1 MARRSACKRRIEQ
14 NLMMMKTFLNLC
26 GLALFFAAGVTS
38 TQAAT
43 ARNYPDALEMA
54 KDNKAIIAFCYG
66 ANYDKISEAKHKEF
80 VKGRKLLR
88 GLGSQ
93 VFIEIPIYQMPDKKE
108 RRERDKIMGGKNL
121 PGGIYSYP
129 SIAIISGDGTLR
141 AVIQSS
147 EEMKDLETAKKHLDE
162 CIEQFKAQQK
172 ILTRI
177 DGTKSSKLAE
187 RLVEAADIGLTIPS
201 HYTKQLE
208 GSKDDKGY
216 GKRFSFSWE
225 PLLVEMDKQEGYGD
239 AIRYIRGI
247 MDGGIYTK
255 IQRQELLAVLTGHL
269 RRSGAPRGML
279 LALYYEMHAIDPDS
293 AYGSYAL
300 EAIRIWLTFSPE

>member
-1 MARRSACKRRIEQ
+1 MIGI
-14 NLMMMKTFLNLC
+14 MKNTFFKYC
-26 GLALFFAAGVTS
+26 ALALFLTFNVAV

-43 ARNYPDALEMA
+43 ARNYPDALEKA
-54 KDNKAIIAFCYG
+54 DDDKAIIAFCYG
-66 ANYDKISEAKHKEF
+66 ANYDKVSEAKHKEF

-108 RRERDKIMGGKNL
+108 RREREKIMGGKNL

-141 AVIQSS
+141 AVIQSA
-147 EEMKDLETAKKHLDE
+147 EEMKDLETAKKILDE
-162 CIEQFKAQQK
+162 HIDKFKAQQK
-172 ILTRI
+172 ILRRI
-177 DGTKSSKLAE
+177 DGAKSSKLAE
-187 RLVEAADIGLTIPS
+187 NLAEAADIGLTIPA

-208 GSKDDKGY
+208 GAKDDEGY
-216 GKRFSFSWE
+216 GKRFGFSWE
-225 PLLVEMDKQEGYGD
+225 PLLVEMDKQSGHGA

-269 RRSGAPRGML
+269 RRTGAPRDML
-279 LALYYEMHAIDPDS
+279 LALYYEMHAIDPES
-293 AYGSYAL
+293 PYGSYAL
-300 EAIRIWLTFSPE
+300 EAIRIWLNYSPGEGVE